1 MKGRYRP
8 ENDDDSN
15 EESDEVDGI
24 FEEIIPCRV
33 YLQLSGTPSEKPA
46 NSEAD
51 YPPDKEGDCQHN
63 EGKDDLFPKLIH
75 LGHKP
80 ENSKLFTLLLW
91 SMSLTLDDIKAP
103 VAREMEEFE
112 QKFRA
117 SMKTKVLLLDK
128 IMSYIVKRKG
138 KQMRPLFV
146 FLSAGSCGGITES
159 TYRAASLIELLHTAS
174 LVHDDV
180 VDEANYRRGF
190 FSVNALWK
198 NKIAVLVGDFLL
210 TRGLSLSLDNREYD
224 LLNLANEAV
233 REMSEGEL
241 LQMEKARRLDVDEEV
256 YYEIIRQKTA
266 SLLASCCAVG
276 ASSAGASPDM
286 VGKMKKL
293 GECVGMAFQIKDDLF
308 DYGEDEIG
316 KPLGIDIKEKKMTL
330 PLIYALSKSSW
341 LEKRRITNI
350 VRNEGEKPGKV
361 KEVIDYV
368 KARGGI
374 EYAQQAMQRYF
385 QQSMQMIQDLPES
398 PYRTSLGQL
407 VQFTIERKS

>member
-1 MKGRYRP
+1 MAL
-8 ENDDDSN
+8 N
-15 EESDEVDGI
+15 
-24 FEEIIPCRV
+24 
-33 YLQLSGTPSEKPA
+33 
-46 NSEAD
+46 
-51 YPPDKEGDCQHN
+51 
-63 EGKDDLFPKLIH
+63 
-75 LGHKP
+75 
-80 ENSKLFTLLLW
+80 
-91 SMSLTLDDIKAP
+91 LDDIKAP

-210 TRGLSLSLDNREYD
+210 TRGLALSLEHSEYD
-224 LLNLANEAV
+224 LLRLANEAV
-233 REMSEGEL
+233 KEMSEGEL
-241 LQMEKARRLDVDEEV
+241 LQMEKARRLDIDEEV

-276 ASSAGASPDM
+276 ASSAGASKEM
-286 VGKMKKL
+286 VGKMKTL

-316 KPLGIDIKEKKMTL
+316 KPVGIDIKEKKMTL
-330 PLIYALSKSSW
+330 PLIHALSRSSW

-350 VRNEGEKPGKV
+350 VRNESEKPGKV

-374 EYAQQAMQRYF
+374 EYAKQAMQRYF
-385 QQSMQMIQDLPES
+385 QQSMQMIEELPES

-407 VQFTIERKS
+407 VRFTIERKN